1 MSTWTPKVNGN
12 IADAADINTL
22 QTEKVDRDGAIPFT
36 GTVKI
41 SNGKIAAGTLA
52 TAFGDSITD
61 GNQSSDWPTKS
72 YRGLIAIA
80 KGWTV
85 TNKAISGGELADFFE
100 GTTGIYRTTILP
112 TSNSFALLGYNDMR
126 HQGTTANGLLTFQRE
141 IYSALAWLAIPTSKI
156 VFAQN
161 AAVAYTGTWANGLIY
176 GNSIS
181 KYSNDPGATAT
192 LSLYGTTIYIDMLQQ
207 GAASDRGFTITVDGV
222 SYGTYVGAE
231 YLAPATSAIAYAPY
245 LIRIPNLTPTM
256 HTVVITVAAG
266 TVGHN
271 AFFNWAASA
280 GGYTSEV
287 NPAVYIGNTL
297 RMADYSGYSPFNQGS
312 DDAVRQFNQIIAAAV
327 RNLSDDGLNIA
338 YVDACANYNT
348 ATDIY
353 TDDVHPIDLGHSHIA
368 DAFLSAMNSIAQARG
383 RGLRSTDWH
392 NTSDDLVTTGS
403 GSFSHIHLS
412 DAGAIVTAADSYIGP
427 SVTAGIYFKSGNCGF
442 GKSNPGDRVEIG
454 TSAAGGN
461 IRVNSSSYGT
471 NGLAR
476 FYGTDDGE
484 KMQMGALGNALA
496 YILTSSGIDLDMFV
510 GGAQRARWVNGLG
523 QLVLGGTAVVG
534 TERLSVIGVATAAG
548 IYFNDQVPNT
558 TTTTLYR
565 SGNDLYWGATKLN

>member
-1 MSTWTPKVNGN
+1 MKKLFALGVVVCLGLGACGYFPPTPNTVAVQT
-12 IADAADINTL
+12 ADYGLPPENT
-22 QTEKVDRDGAIPFT
+22 D
-36 GTVKI
+36 KI

-100 GTTGIYRTTILP
+100 GVNGIYRTTILP

-176 GNSIS
+176 GNAIS

-231 YLAPATSAIAYAPY
+231 YLAPATSALAYAPY
-245 LIRIPNLTPTM
+245 LIRIPNLTPTV
-256 HTVVITVAAG
+256 HTVVITVATG
-266 TVGHN
+266 TAGHN

-287 NPAVYIGNTL
+287 NPAVYVGNTL
-297 RMADYSGYSPFNQGS
+297 RMADYSTYAPFNQGS
-312 DDAVRQFNQIIAAAV
+312 DAAVRQFNQIIAAAV
-327 RNLSDDGLNIA
+327 RDLSDDGLNIA
-338 YVDACANYNT
+338 YVDACANYNI

-353 TDDVHPIDLGHSHIA
+353 TDGVHPIDLGHSHIA
-368 DAFLSAMNSIAQARG
+368 DAFLSAMNSIAPARG

-392 NTSDDLVTTGS
+392 NTTDDLVTTGS
-403 GSFSHIHLS
+403 GSFAAIDQYPDIWAERIDPATGDKLSLRIIFRRIETETVTEIRLHQSSATEAVLTDIHKEIESRLR
-412 DAGAIVTAADSYIGP
+412 AI
-427 SVTAGIYFKSGNCGF
+427 
-442 GKSNPGDRVEIG
+442 GK
-454 TSAAGGN
+454 
-461 IRVNSSSYGT
+461 
-471 NGLAR
+471 
-476 FYGTDDGE
+476 
-484 KMQMGALGNALA
+484 
-496 YILTSSGIDLDMFV
+496 
-510 GGAQRARWVNGLG
+510 
-523 QLVLGGTAVVG
+523 
-534 TERLSVIGVATAAG
+534 
-548 IYFNDQVPNT
+548 
-558 TTTTLYR
+558 
-565 SGNDLYWGATKLN
+565 